1 MSAQRAA
8 LTRVAEAGVHRDGR
22 AEWGKTRSCHHHTQ
36 PCTCPAPQNPP
47 PNIHPLIHYIT
58 PTPPQIQQQQQQ
70 QARQYKTLD
79 VLTQRDRTT
88 GQLVHVLNGSQRFS
102 EGYLIKSVAVKG
114 LALEDGLPPLDDLQR
129 FQAAAQGGGG
139 GGAGD
144 RAGAADLAGLVQSLT
159 TEGEGQGGAAPTRFA
174 KGDLVLVVQ
183 GGGRG
188 PG

>member
-1 MSAQRAA
+1 M
-8 LTRVAEAGVHRDGR
+8 
-22 AEWGKTRSCHHHTQ
+22 
-36 PCTCPAPQNPP
+36 
-47 PNIHPLIHYIT
+47 
-58 PTPPQIQQQQQQ
+58 
-70 QARQYKTLD
+70 
-79 VLTQRDRTT
+79 LTQRDRTT

-188 PG
+188 PGWLTGCHFVVGIAVERSSGSFRREWGTAWHAWQGITPG